1 MPYLV
6 PILQLLQ
13 LLIHLQERGESD
25 AAKQAQEEEEEESM
39 SGGVSTADTTPLW
52 GSPPSRKQAPPV
64 TEDVY
69 AQECRRKRPDAPSGK
84 AGRAGRSITVGAS
97 DPLDDTPRKM
107 RRLQAL
113 RNARFN
119 QTGELLYSLACV

>member
-1 MPYLV
+1 
-6 PILQLLQ
+6 
-13 LLIHLQERGESD
+13 
-25 AAKQAQEEEEEESM
+25 M

-52 GSPPSRKQAPPV
+52 GSPPSRKLAPPI

-69 AQECRRKRPDAPSGK
+69 AQECRRKRPDAPSGT
-84 AGRAGRSITVGAS
+84 AGRAGRGGSSSTVGAS

-119 QTGELLYSLACV
+119 QTGEPMYSLVFVCDFLCISVTPLTACHSVLYHCYLLPSL

>member
-1 MPYLV
+1 
-6 PILQLLQ
+6 
-13 LLIHLQERGESD
+13 
-25 AAKQAQEEEEEESM
+25 M

-52 GSPPSRKQAPPV
+52 GSPPSRKLAPSIP
-64 TEDVY
+64 EDVY
-69 AQECRRKRPDAPSGK
+69 AQESRRKRLDAPSGTAGK
-84 AGRAGRSITVGAS
+84 ASRAGSSSTVGAS

-119 QTGELLYSLACV
+119 QTG